1 MEGYR
6 WRGAVDRI
14 FLALALFS
22 CSACSVQPVGGG
34 AAFCFPKLEDI
45 VAIMYMFVN
54 THCTCVYVD
63 NIIYMYMYAHVSV
76 N

>member
-22 CSACSVQPVGGG
+22 GSACRVQPVWGG

-45 VAIMYMFVN
+45 VAIMYMHVCKH
-54 THCTCVYVD
+54 TLYMC
-63 NIIYMYMYAHVSV
+63 IIM
-76 N
+76 